1 MIIFLICNQF
11 AGLNGVIWKFLK
23 LCYHYALLDDLQVRF
38 ELIKRFL
45 KLILE
50 LNIDFKVDMSVT
62 ILSFAVSNL
71 VKVVSTK

>member
-1 MIIFLICNQF
+1 M
-11 AGLNGVIWKFLK
+11 K